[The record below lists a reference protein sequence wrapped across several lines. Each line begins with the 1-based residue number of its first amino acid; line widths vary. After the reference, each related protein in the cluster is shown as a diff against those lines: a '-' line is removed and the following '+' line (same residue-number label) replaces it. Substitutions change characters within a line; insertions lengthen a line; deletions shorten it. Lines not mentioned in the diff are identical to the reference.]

1 MGCRVLGSSLHLGC
15 SFSFAN
21 YTCTPGW
28 NVDMFKACMS
38 ESSTETNVNSPDA
51 SWGLLCM
58 CCDKQAPT
66 EICMEVVPTAS
77 WGTCGNERKKKPARA
92 CNVKYTRQAFLH
104 QFVQCVFL
112 RLGYCVGLQAPLQFF
127 ATRSEILSKRHPK
140 LFKMQDMWRPWVT
153 FCSILA
159 AVSVLETTLCIQSV
173 FLFSYKKEAP
183 EWTSF
188 GVHFGVY
195 FVKAAVGK

>member
-1 MGCRVLGSSLHLGC
+1 ML
-15 SFSFAN
+15 
-21 YTCTPGW
+21 
-28 NVDMFKACMS
+28 KACMS

-104 QFVQCVFL
+104 QFAQCVFL
-112 RLGYCVGLQAPLQFF
+112 RLGHCVGLQAPLQFL
-127 ATRSEILSKRHPK
+127 ATNIRNSSKKQSKKSQNSWYVEAWGHFLLHLGCRERSWDDFVHPISFQFSNK
-140 LFKMQDMWRPWVT
+140 KKDP
-153 FCSILA
+153 
-159 AVSVLETTLCIQSV
+159 TLMN
-173 FLFSYKKEAP
+173 FGNR
-183 EWTSF
+183 F
-188 GVHFGVY
+188 GVE
-195 FVKAAVGK
+195 FVKTDVGKSFCLLTRLGRCFCPFLEAQMWLKCCK